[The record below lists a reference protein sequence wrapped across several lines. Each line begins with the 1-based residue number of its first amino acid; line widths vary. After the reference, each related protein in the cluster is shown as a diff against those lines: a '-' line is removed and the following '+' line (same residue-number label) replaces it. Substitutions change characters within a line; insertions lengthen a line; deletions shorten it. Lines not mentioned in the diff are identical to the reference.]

1 MKTHYTFAE
10 KCPTV
15 NDYETYLKGTGTVQ
29 FNEAFK
35 LHLTTCE
42 LCNTS
47 IQGYQTSGIKTPSDL
62 LHSNS
67 NVFRLKTKNSTH
79 FQLKILSYAASLA
92 LLIGLSAIYISQQN
106 KRLTFQEAANYDYSL
121 FIENQPDKNKKLT
134 KKTTSHFIYINNCNK
149 IAFDDQFLSADELAV
164 KLKNQKNI
172 SLITIEVASNNYEC
186 STRLINAI
194 KSHNNAPTITISSSR
209 EIKKLT
215 SRGGAVGG

>member
-15 NDYETYLKGTGTVQ
+15 NDYESYLKGIGTVE
-29 FNEAFK
+29 FNEAFNM
-35 LHLTTCE
+35 HLTTCE

-79 FQLKILSYAASLA
+79 FQLKILSYAASLT

-106 KRLTFQEAANYDYSL
+106 KRPTFQEANNYDYSL
-121 FIENQPDKNKKLT
+121 FVENQPDKNKKLT

-186 STRLINAI
+186 SASIINAI
-194 KSHNNAPTITISSSR
+194 KSQNNAPTITISSSR
-209 EIKKLT
+209 GIKKLT